1 MNGLGLYLM
10 FMIPPMLL
18 ALWAQWRV
26 RSSYA
31 AAAEVPAAC
40 GMTGAEITAEILRA
54 HNIANVGIEMVPGQ
68 LSDHY
73 DPRAKMLRLSPDVYH
88 GRSVAALGIAAHEAG
103 HAIQDAQRYAP
114 LVLRNGIVPLAAV
127 GSHASM
133 FLIMAGMMLGA
144 GVGIGLGKWLLIAG
158 IAGFS
163 LVVIFQLI
171 NLPVEF
177 DASNRAK
184 KMLQETGLVA
194 QGGEARAMNRV
205 LGAAAMTYVAATVGA
220 ISTLLYY
227 VLIAMSGS
235 RQQEN

>member
-1 MNGLGLYLM
+1 MNGLTYLLL
-10 FMIPPMLL
+10 IVPPMLL
-18 ALWAQWRV
+18 AMWAQWRV

-31 AAAEVPAAC
+31 QAAKVPAAC
-40 GMTGAEITAEILRA
+40 GLTGAEVTKEILDA
-54 HNIANVGIEMVPGQ
+54 HNIRNVGIEIVPGQ

-103 HAIQDAQRYAP
+103 HAIQDATKYGP
-114 LVLRNGIVPLAAV
+114 LAIRNGIVPLAAV
-127 GSHASM
+127 GSNASM
-133 FLIMAGMMLGA
+133 FLIMGGLLLGA
-144 GVGIGLGKWLLIAG
+144 GAGAVMGQYLLLGG
-158 IAGFS
+158 IALFS
-163 LVVIFQLI
+163 LVVAFQLV

-184 KMLQETGLVA
+184 KLLQETGLVA
-194 QGGEARAMNRV
+194 AGGEARAMNRV

-227 VLIAMSGS
+227 VLIAVSGQRS
-235 RQQEN
+235 SSDE